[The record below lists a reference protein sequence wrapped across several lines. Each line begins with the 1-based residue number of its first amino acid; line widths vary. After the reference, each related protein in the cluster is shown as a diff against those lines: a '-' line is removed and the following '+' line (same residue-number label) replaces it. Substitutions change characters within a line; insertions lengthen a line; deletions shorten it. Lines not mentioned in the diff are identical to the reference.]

1 MPRNSGV
8 CAAFALLLAACGDG
22 GGAPPSGVPS
32 LVDAET
38 RALLATLRYEEGPP
52 PADPSNRVAEL
63 PEAARFGQALFFD
76 PRFSGQL
83 IDGDNDGSDATLGT
97 RGDAGRVSCASCHV
111 PADAFIDSRSPHRQ
125 VSLGA
130 QWTLRRAPT
139 LLDVAFQPLYNW
151 DGRRD
156 SLWNQA
162 AGVLESAREFN
173 SGRLFAAQQIF
184 ALYREPYRELF
195 GELPPLD
202 DAARF
207 PQLSPEEA
215 GCRERSTLT
224 GTVYDCRG
232 LPGDGAEYDALERAD
247 QVSVTRVMVDAT
259 KAIGA
264 YLRQLRC
271 GTSRFDAWLDG
282 DASALS
288 ESEQRGAALFAG
300 RGGCIGCHSGPTL
313 SDGAFHN
320 VGMSPAP
327 VAVAIIDVNDR
338 GAADGIAAALAD
350 PLSTGGAFSDG
361 DRGTLP
367 DAVTPEHEGA
377 FRTPTLRCIE
387 RQPSFM
393 HTGQLTSLASVVS
406 FFNRGGDR
414 SGYPGTSE
422 LGPLDLSEEERA
434 DVVAF
439 LQSLAG
445 PGPDAAL
452 LVPPSGP

>member
-1 MPRNSGV
+1 VPRSS
-8 CAAFALLLAACGDG
+8 ALLAAIAWILSACGGDG
-22 GGAPPSGVPS
+22 DGSGDGAPP

-38 RALLATLRYEEGPP
+38 RALLATLRYDEGPP
-52 PADPSNRVAEL
+52 PADPSNRVADSL
-63 PEAARFGQALFFD
+63 EAARFGRALFFD

-83 IDGDNDGSDATLGT
+83 IDGDNDGGDATLGV
-97 RGDAGRVSCASCHV
+97 RGETGRVSCASCHV
-111 PADAFIDSRSPHRQ
+111 PTSAFIDSRSPHRQ

-156 SLWNQA
+156 STWSQA
-162 AGVLESAREFN
+162 AGVVESAREFN
-173 SGRLFAAQQIF
+173 SARLFVAQQVG
-184 ALYREPYRELF
+184 ALYREPYTALF
-195 GELPPLD
+195 GELPPLQD
-202 DAARF
+202 SERF
-207 PQLSPEEA
+207 PPLLPAEA
-215 GCRERSTLT
+215 GCRERSTLD

-232 LPGDGAEYDALERAD
+232 LPGDGADYDTMQPDD
-247 QVSVTRVMVDAT
+247 QAAVTTVMVNMT
-259 KAIGA
+259 KAIAA

-271 GTSRFDAWLDG
+271 GASRFDAWLDG

-288 ESEQRGAALFAG
+288 QSEQRGAALFAG
-300 RGGCIGCHSGPTL
+300 RAGCVRCHSGPSL

-338 GAADGIAAALAD
+338 GAAEGIAAALTD
-350 PLSTGGAFSDG
+350 PLGTAGDFSDG
-361 DRGTLP
+361 DRRALP
-367 DAVTPEHEGA
+367 EAVLAEHEGA
-377 FRTPTLRCIE
+377 FRTPTLRCIAE
-387 RQPSFM
+387 QPSFM

-414 SGYPGTSE
+414 FGYPGASE
-422 LGPLDLSEEERA
+422 IAPLDLSEEERA
-434 DVVAF
+434 DLVAF

-445 PGPDAAL
+445 PGPDAEL
-452 LVPPSGP
+452 LEPPSAP

>member
-1 MPRNSGV
+1 LS
-8 CAAFALLLAACGDG
+8 ACGG
-22 GGAPPSGVPS
+22 GGSDAPGDSTPP

-38 RALLATLRYEEGPP
+38 RTLLETLRYDEGPP
-52 PADPSNRVAEL
+52 PADPSNRVADSL
-63 PEAARFGQALFFD
+63 EAARFGRALFFE

-83 IDGDNDGSDATLGT
+83 IDGDNDGGDATLGV
-97 RGDAGRVSCASCHV
+97 RGEAGRVSCASCHV
-111 PADAFIDSRSPHRQ
+111 PRSGFIDSRSPHRQ
-125 VSLGA
+125 VSLAA

-156 SLWNQA
+156 STWNQA
-162 AGVLESAREFN
+162 AGVIESAREFN
-173 SGRLFAAQQIF
+173 SARLFVAQQIG
-184 ALYREPYRELF
+184 ALYREPYTALF

-202 DAARF
+202 DAERF
-207 PQLSPEEA
+207 PPLLPAEA
-215 GCRERSTLT
+215 GCRERSTLE

-232 LPGDGAEYDALERAD
+232 LPGDGADYDAMAEGD
-247 QVSVTRVMVDAT
+247 QAAVTEVMVDAT

-271 GTSRFDAWLDG
+271 GASRFDAWLEG
-282 DASALS
+282 DAGALS

-300 RGGCIGCHSGPTL
+300 RAGCISCHSGPTL

-338 GAADGIAAALAD
+338 GAAAGIAAALTD
-350 PLSTGGAFSDG
+350 PLGTSGDFSDG
-361 DRGTLP
+361 DRRALP
-367 DAVTPEHEGA
+367 EAVLAEHEGA
-377 FRTPTLRCIE
+377 FRTPTLRCIAE
-387 RQPSFM
+387 QPSFM

-414 SGYPGTSE
+414 SGYPGASE
-422 LGPLDLSEEERA
+422 IAPLDLREEERA
-434 DVVAF
+434 DLVAF

-445 PGPDAAL
+445 PGPEAEL
-452 LVPPSGP
+452 LEPPSEP